1 MSLITWKDEFSV
13 GVAAVDLEHRE
24 LIELING
31 LDAGM
36 REYATQTTVVET
48 LGEIYARI
56 SAHFALEE
64 KIMRKAGYDGFTT
77 HKQDHERLLDE
88 LLDVID
94 SVDDAGSPT
103 IFERTTH
110 ACIKSSANENGAP
123 RTRPRQYPPV

>member
-36 REYATQTTVVET
+36 RERASQTTVVET

-64 KIMRKAGYDGFTT
+64 KIMRKADYDGFTT

-88 LLDVID
+88 LLVVVD
-94 SVDDAGSPT
+94 SVDDAGHYDRAGLSRDLDRW
-103 IFERTTH
+103 FSDHFRTH
-110 ACIKSSANENGAP
+110 DARLHRKLG
-123 RTRPRQYPPV
+123 

>member
-31 LDAGM
+31 LDADM
-36 REYATQTTVVET
+36 HEHASQAKVVET

-64 KIMRKAGYDGFTT
+64 KIMREAGYRGFAT
-77 HKQDHERLLDE
+77 HKEDHELLLDE

-94 SVDDAGSPT
+94 SVDAAGRYDRAGLSRDLDRWFSDHFRTHDAKLHQKLG
-103 IFERTTH
+103 
-110 ACIKSSANENGAP
+110 
-123 RTRPRQYPPV
+123 

>member
-24 LIELING
+24 LIELIDG
-31 LDAGM
+31 LDADIQ
-36 REYATQTTVVET
+36 EHATQTTVVET

-64 KIMRKAGYDGFTT
+64 KIMRKAGYDGFAT
-77 HKQDHERLLDE
+77 HKHDHERLLDE

-94 SVDDAGSPT
+94 SVDDAGHYDR
-103 IFERTTH
+103 ERLSHDLERWFSDHFRTH
-110 ACIKSSANENGAP
+110 DARLHQRLG
-123 RTRPRQYPPV
+123 

>member
-31 LDAGM
+31 LDADM
-36 REYATQTTVVET
+36 QEHATQTAVVEA

-56 SAHFALEE
+56 AAHFALEE
-64 KIMRKAGYDGFTT
+64 KIMRAAAYDGFAT
-77 HKQDHERLLDE
+77 HKQDHELLLDE

-94 SVDDAGSPT
+94 SVDDAGRYDRVGLSRDLDRW
-103 IFERTTH
+103 FSDHFRTH
-110 ACIKSSANENGAP
+110 DAKLHRRLG
-123 RTRPRQYPPV
+123 

>member
-1 MSLITWKDEFSV
+1 MSLITWKEEFSV

-31 LDAGM
+31 LEADM
-36 REYATQTTVVET
+36 QEYATQTTVVEA

-64 KIMRKAGYDGFTT
+64 TIMRQAGYDGFAA

-94 SVDDAGSPT
+94 SVDDAGRYNRAGLSRDLDRW
-103 IFERTTH
+103 FSEHFRTH
-110 ACIKSSANENGAP
+110 DAKLHQKLG
-123 RTRPRQYPPV
+123 

>member
-31 LDAGM
+31 LDADM
-36 REYATQTTVVET
+36 HEHASQAKVVET

-64 KIMRKAGYDGFTT
+64 KIMREAGYDSFAA
-77 HKQDHERLLDE
+77 HKKDHELLLVFRKKIKPQQSH
-88 LLDVID
+88 LL
-94 SVDDAGSPT
+94 
-103 IFERTTH
+103 E
-110 ACIKSSANENGAP
+110 AC
-123 RTRPRQYPPV
+123 